1 MDINAI
7 LIILGPILGALATS
21 IGMEPIQAGIMIVL
35 ALNIG
40 LMTPPVGASLFVLSS
55 ITGERIERI
64 TAAMWPFIIAEVS
77 VLIMVAYWPSM
88 TLSVPR
94 LLGL

>member
-1 MDINAI
+1 
-7 LIILGPILGALATS
+7 
-21 IGMEPIQAGIMIVL
+21 MIVL